1 MIGPRSLAD
10 ALTSGGRYALD
21 VPVAALAGLS
31 VAFLVYAMPGD
42 TLAGLVG
49 ATGLASV
56 VPAAEPPLG
65 MTARIGIG
73 AAGAVAVFAAA
84 FLMLRWLDRLGSRH
98 VERDDPAEMEAP
110 RLRRR
115 DFHPDAPP
123 RPPIMATHEL
133 GEPAPP
139 SWPEESRDTP
149 VPPEP
154 LAEIPDMTLPPA
166 AEEEWLLDAPM
177 AAEAPAPEPPPFPM
191 ARPEPESEPE
201 SAPVPE
207 IVPVA
212 EARAPVQA
220 AAPSGS
226 LDDLMARLEQGLARR
241 RQGPAEA
248 VIPDPATQPAA
259 PTDDRLQSAIDSL
272 QRLAARGD

>member
-10 ALTSGGRYALD
+10 ALSSGGRYALD

-49 ATGLASV
+49 STGLASL

-65 MTARIGIG
+65 LKARIGIG
-73 AAGAVAVFAAA
+73 AAGALAVFAAA
-84 FLMLRWLDRLGSRH
+84 FLLLRWLDRLGAEPREAP
-98 VERDDPAEMEAP
+98 VEAGERGAPETP

-123 RPPIMATHEL
+123 RPPIMAVHEL

-139 SWPEESRDTP
+139 ELPAELRDEPAPP
-149 VPPEP
+149 VV
-154 LAEIPDMTLPPA
+154 
-166 AEEEWLLDAPM
+166 EEEWLLDSPEP
-177 AAEAPAPEPPPFPM
+177 AAESAPEPFVFPTSEQEV
-191 ARPEPESEPE
+191 EPEAESPPATTVDEPAQTE
-201 SAPVPE
+201 
-207 IVPVA
+207 
-212 EARAPVQA
+212 
-220 AAPSGS
+220 APSGS

-241 RQGPAEA
+241 RTAPRPSRPADPVPQPGPAS
-248 VIPDPATQPAA
+248 
-259 PTDDRLQSAIDSL
+259 DDRLQSAIDSL